1 MAVSFS
7 GTVVK
12 IGPGVTRFQVGD
24 RVATNSAVVL
34 RNDAR
39 FGALQRYAL
48 TTQQLTAKV
57 FHPLPLPLY
66 LLRVKILIS
75 YACAYL
81 LDR

>member
-1 MAVSFS
+1 MTVCFA

-24 RVATNSAVVL
+24 RVVTNSAGTL

-48 TTQQLTAKV
+48 TIIGQKSVHTLKYIV
-57 FHPLPLPLY
+57 HPPTSN
-66 LLRVKILIS
+66 IDNS
-75 YACAYL
+75 TTTTN
-81 LDR
+81 

>member
-1 MAVSFS
+1 MAVCFA

-24 RVATNSAVVL
+24 RVVTNSAGTL

-57 FHPLPLPLY
+57 LPPIPPPLN
-66 LLRVKILIS
+66 LLS
-75 YACAYL
+75 PPGPQC
-81 LDR
+81 